1 MRPQFHKICGAL
13 ALGSILFAS
22 ACSKQDSAGTAPSP
36 DTNADGRI
44 SYEMTAINPSSR
56 ISGDAAGVER
66 LANITNN
73 PSMAKTSG
81 SFDFTWTEVMV
92 RVKEVKFAA
101 KKGNDEVEFKLKT
114 DRLVDVLE
122 AIGFLG
128 MIEIPRGTYEH
139 IKVAVKIAGDEEN
152 PAAIMKGFITWE
164 GNDIPFSVRLA
175 GEVNLKANAKDV
187 IVSDTSLSLTGKLKM
202 DLKVVMAKLQI
213 GDFTGTFNDGELVI
227 NVNVKEET
235 GKKMKDGLENCMQ
248 AEHLRD

>member
-1 MRPQFHKICGAL
+1 MQPKFHKICGAL
-13 ALGSILFAS
+13 ALASILFVS
-22 ACSKQDSAGTAPSP
+22 ACTKMDAPAPSP
-36 DTNADGRI
+36 DADADGKI
-44 SYEMTAINPSSR
+44 SYEMTATNPSST
-56 ISGDAAGVER
+56 ISGDAAGIER
-66 LANITNN
+66 LATITNN

-92 RVKEVKFAA
+92 RVREVKFAA

-114 DRLVDVLE
+114 DRMVDVLE

-139 IKVAVKIAGDEEN
+139 VKVAVKIAGDEEN

-175 GEVNLKANAKDV
+175 GEVNLKAHARDV
-187 IVSDTSLSLTGKLKM
+187 MVTDTSLSFKGKLQL

-213 GDFTGTFNDGELVI
+213 GDFTGSFSGGELVI
-227 NVNVKEET
+227 NVHVNDKT
-235 GKKMKDGLENCMQ
+235 GKKVKEGLEGCMR
-248 AEHLRD
+248 AEHKRD